1 MGKQRCLSSPIVQE
15 RCRWRERER
24 ERVERSAISS
34 VAYARAINQRGAVGH
49 LSSREK
55 PMRRR
60 VTPAFEGR
68 DGERM
73 QRMHGEKEGKKRSL
87 WGDEIKDKVIREEK
101 VHLKSKSR
109 IK

>member
-1 MGKQRCLSSPIVQE
+1 
-15 RCRWRERER
+15 
-24 ERVERSAISS
+24 
-34 VAYARAINQRGAVGH
+34 
-49 LSSREK
+49 
-55 PMRRR
+55 MRRR